1 MAIVSDD
8 YRREQ
13 ELLRK
18 DPIILGMAVGLGDI
32 SLDEISHPNGTPT
45 HGFMGAANKRYHD
58 QAGKHSMS
66 IGGVG
71 AAVIHVL
78 KSMRAAD
85 AQKQKP
91 TAPAKNTVPASETIL
106 TAFERAYLDN
116 DARRIVED
124 GRENPQNRRKWTP
137 NKPVRGH
144 GTYSGRLKVRGVLDI
159 PNQAPQMTVVDPYT
173 SRAYTILFRPGEVSV
188 YGTRVL
194 KPSGDLAQEVFRCAA
209 ASGQCPPKLIPI
221 LASCINR
228 YR

>member
-8 YRREQ
+8 YRKEQ
-13 ELLRK
+13 ERLRA
-18 DPIILGMAVGLGDI
+18 DPIILGMAHGLGDI
-32 SLDEISHPNGTPT
+32 SLDEISHPNGSPT

-58 QAGKHSMS
+58 QGGKHSMS

-71 AAVIHVL
+71 EAVIHVL
-78 KSMRAAD
+78 KAMRAAD

-91 TAPAKNTVPASETIL
+91 TAAAESSV
-106 TAFERAYLDN
+106 TAFERAYLN
-116 DARRIVED
+116 SDARRIVED
-124 GRENPQNRRKWTP
+124 GHENSQNRRKY
-137 NKPVRGH
+137 KPARGH

-159 PNQAPQMTVVDPYT
+159 PNQAPQMSIVDPDT
-173 SRAYTILFRPGEVSV
+173 SRTYTILFRPGEVSV

>member
-78 KSMRAAD
+78 KSMRAGD
-85 AQKQKP
+85 QVNPSKQRTDENRDRSSNP
-91 TAPAKNTVPASETIL
+91 
-106 TAFERAYLDN
+106 YL
-116 DARRIVED
+116 
-124 GRENPQNRRKWTP
+124 
-137 NKPVRGH
+137 
-144 GTYSGRLKVRGVLDI
+144 GTYRGQFKVRGVVEM
-159 PNQAPQMTVVDPYT
+159 PNFTQVSLHNASSFAGHTYL
-173 SRAYTILFRPGEVSV
+173 ILFRAGGDVV
-188 YGTRVL
+188 VTGAHKRLL
-194 KPSGDLAQEVFRCAA
+194 KQTCSTAQELFRCL
-209 ASGQCPPKLIPI
+209 ASSGKCPPKFLPLVLNRIS
-221 LASCINR
+221 ASGDAR
-228 YR
+228 

>member
-18 DPIILGMAVGLGDI
+18 DPIIMGMAVGLGDI

-78 KSMRAAD
+78 KAMRAAD
-85 AQKQKP
+85 AKK
-91 TAPAKNTVPASETIL
+91 TETTPAESSI
-106 TAFERAYLDN
+106 TAFERAYLDS

-137 NKPVRGH
+137 NKPTKGH

-159 PNQAPQMTVVDPYT
+159 PNQAPQMTVVDPST
-173 SRAYTILFRPGEVSV
+173 SRTYTILFRTGEVSV

-209 ASGQCPPKLIPI
+209 ASGQCPPKLIPV